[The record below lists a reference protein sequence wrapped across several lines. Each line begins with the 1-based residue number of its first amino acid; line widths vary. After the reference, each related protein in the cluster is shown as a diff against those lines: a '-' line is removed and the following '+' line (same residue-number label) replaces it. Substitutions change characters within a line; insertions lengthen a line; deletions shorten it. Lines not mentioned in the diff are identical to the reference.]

1 MVNVKVIVG
10 STREGRFSESL
21 IPWLTATAAALEV
34 ELEVLDLRDYEM
46 PFFDKSV
53 SPAFVTD
60 GEYGHPKVNQ
70 FAEKIRAADAVV
82 MITPE
87 YNRGPSAVLKN
98 AIDSIYHE
106 WGKKPLGIVTYGSVG
121 GARAAEQLRSIAI
134 ELQMAPI
141 RQGVHI
147 MAPWTLRTEEGQIVA
162 GALEPYTKHLTDL
175 FGNLVW
181 WATALKTARAA
192 TEAGE

>member
-1 MVNVKVIVG
+1 MHVKIIVG

-21 IPWLTATAAALEV
+21 IPWLTETASELSGMEV
-34 ELEVLDLRDYEM
+34 EVLDLRDYPM
-46 PFFDKSV
+46 PFFDSAS
-53 SPAFVTD
+53 SPATITD
-60 GEYGHPKVNQ
+60 GDYGHETINQ
-70 FAEKIRAADAVV
+70 FAAKIREADAVV

-121 GARAAEQLRSIAI
+121 GARAAEQLRTTAI

-147 MAPWTLRTEEGQIVA
+147 MAPWTLRDESGQLVA
-162 GALEPYTKHLTDL
+162 GALDGYTASLKGLYEQL
-175 FGNLVW
+175 QW
-181 WATALKTARAA
+181 WGTALKSAREAA
-192 TEAGE
+192 AE